1 MPKRSDVT
9 ARAGDEPRVPGWVPA
24 GLFLFATIVL
34 YGEFIFSDGMLF
46 GQDSLGLGYMA
57 RAFFAER
64 LAAGDLPLW
73 SPRLLG
79 GTPFFEALSAGD
91 SIYPTSLLYYL
102 SDAYRVLGWKLVLHV
117 LAGGFFMFGWARSLG
132 LGRPAATIGGLAW
145 LMAPVMVTLTLGGND
160 GKMMVASLTP
170 LVFWATDAV
179 MRRPGGRTAAGLA
192 GAVAL
197 TTLTTQFQTAY
208 FLFGSVGAY
217 AVFRAFLMW
226 RAGEGAE
233 RKHSLS
239 RAFLV
244 MGAFLGSSLLGAGLA
259 AVQLVPAARYVSE
272 YSRRVATTV
281 DATPE
286 AAIAYAT
293 SWSFHPEEVVA
304 LAVPEFV
311 GNTAAEANWARGTYW
326 GRNALKL
333 NHEYLGITVLMLA
346 LFALLGH
353 RRRPLRW
360 FMGGLGVV
368 WLLFALGAHTPLWRV
383 FYEVVPGM
391 SLFRVPAIAAFLV
404 SFAAVTLFTVG
415 VDDLVRESPSGR
427 KFFRSGRG
435 RALLGFLGL
444 LLLGLLLQASGA
456 LADIWTSTLLTGMSD
471 LQQAALARATPYITR
486 GFGIALLLA
495 GLTAAAAWAVS
506 EGRISRTVALAALAL
521 LVAVDLGRIDRAFI
535 RTLDFYEWAAPN
547 ANARFLQQRRGEEP
561 PFRVADLRRDFQNDQ
576 SVDFAL
582 HGLDIIGGH
591 HPNDLARYRMLLGL
605 EGSQGRGANTTH
617 PNVLRMMNVRYVVLS
632 HTPPGQQPVSTA
644 QGPYGP
650 EWVYRYGGLDRAWVA
665 DEVTVVE
672 DDAAALARILSSEF
686 DPAREVILPAPLHGD
701 ARGGEGDPG
710 DAGQVSVEWE
720 SFEPDERV
728 LSVRTSGP
736 ALLVVSEN
744 WFPGWVAEVDGE
756 PADVHRANLTLQ
768 AVRIPAAGEHTVALR
783 FTAPTVGRALWI
795 SVGAAVA
802 VVLLFAAPYLSGR
815 LWRFRRVRG
824 EP

>member
-1 MPKRSDVT
+1 MPKRNDAT
-9 ARAGDEPRVPGWVPA
+9 GEPRISIWLSA
-24 GLFLFATIVL
+24 GLFLLVTVVL
-34 YGEFIFSDGMLF
+34 YGEFIFSDRMLY

-64 LAAGDLPLW
+64 LAAGDIPLW

-102 SDAYRVLGWKLVLHV
+102 TDAYRVLGWKLVLHV

-132 LGRPAATIGGLAW
+132 LGRPAATVGGLAW

-170 LVFWATDAV
+170 LVFWAADAL

-197 TTLTTQFQTAY
+197 TSLTTQFQTAY

-217 AVFRAFLMW
+217 ALFRAFLLW
-226 RAGEGAE
+226 RAGRGGE
-233 RKHSLS
+233 RKRRLARVS
-239 RAFLV
+239 LV

-281 DATPE
+281 DASPE
-286 AAIAYAT
+286 AAVAYGT
-293 SWSFHPEEVVA
+293 SWSFHPEEVLA

-311 GNTAAEANWARGTYW
+311 GNSAGDSGWAGGTYW
-326 GRNALKL
+326 GRNAFKL
-333 NHEYLGITVLMLA
+333 NHEYVGITVLGVA
-346 LFALLGH
+346 LFGLLGR

-360 FMGGLGVV
+360 FMGGLGGV
-368 WLLFALGAHTPLWRV
+368 WLLFALGAHTPVWRV

-404 SFAAVTLFTVG
+404 SFGAVTLFTLG
-415 VDDLVRESPSGR
+415 VEDLARRSPASGE
-427 KFFRSGRG
+427 FFKSWRG

-456 LADIWTSTLLTGMSD
+456 LADIWTRTLFTGITES
-471 LQQAALARATPYITR
+471 QQAALARATPHITR

-495 GLTAAAAWAVS
+495 GLTVTVAWAVR
-506 EGRISRTVALAALAL
+506 EGKIRPTVALGALAL
-521 LVAVDLGRIDRAFI
+521 LVAIDLGRVDHVFI

-547 ANARFLQQRRGEEP
+547 GNVRYLQQRHSEDT
-561 PFRVADLRRDFQNDQ
+561 PFRVADLRRDFRNDQ

-582 HGLDIIGGH
+582 HGLDILAGH
-591 HPNDLARYRMLLGL
+591 HPNDLARYRALLGL
-605 EGSQGRGANTTH
+605 QGSQARGANTTH
-617 PNVLRMMNVRYVVLS
+617 PNVLRLMNVRYVVLS
-632 HTPPGQQPVSTA
+632 NAPPGQQPVSTA

-650 EWVYRYGGLDRAWVA
+650 EGVYPYPGLDRAWVA
-665 DEVTVVE
+665 HDVTIVE
-672 DDAAALARILSSEF
+672 DDEAALARILSAGF
-686 DPAREVILPAPLHGD
+686 DPAREVILHAPLL
-701 ARGGEGDPG
+701 GGAAEGLEGSGVAGPDPV
-710 DAGQVSVEWE
+710 DWE
-720 SFEPDERV
+720 SFAPDERV
-728 LSVRTSGP
+728 LRVRTAGP
-736 ALLVVSEN
+736 AMLVVSEN
-744 WFPGWVAEVDGE
+744 WFPGWVAEVNGE
-756 PADVHRANLTLQ
+756 PTEVHRANLTLQ
-768 AVRIPAAGEHTVALR
+768 AVRLPAAGEHAVTLR
-783 FTAPTVGRALWI
+783 FVAPTVRRALWI
-795 SVGAAVA
+795 TGGAAVA
-802 VVLLFAAPYLSGR
+802 VLLLLVSPHLSGPMRR
-815 LWRFRRVRG
+815 LRRG
-824 EP
+824 HGGA